1 MSIVNTDGLRGVS
14 NSHRYMLLGETA
26 LTGCPLCHRPF
37 TDEEQAR
44 QVHARHEAQ
53 ERARAE
59 LFERQLE
66 EREVRAR
73 RAGAADAQE
82 ASKGRIEALS
92 AEIAS
97 LKDGAETTI
106 NERTDAAIAKE
117 RLKMQADSA
126 AKDAINAQEKDRLLK
141 KLNEMQRV
149 VDQHT
154 ANQLGDSAERD
165 THRDLTAAFP
175 LDKITQVAKGTKGG
189 DISHFVNHKGNQVG
203 SLLHEIKNVKNWSDS
218 YVIKARADKV
228 AGNFDYAVV
237 TTTKLPAGE
246 RDLAFL
252 EHCVICSPA
261 LTVGVTRMLRI
272 AIIKVSEARAE
283 GKDGDKKAAELWDFF
298 ASGQGHELLMSAS
311 DDITKLRALDKT
323 LLNHAKKHVDDS
335 EKVYKTQAQKFDDIF
350 AAIDRI
356 IETD

>member
-1 MSIVNTDGLRGVS
+1 MSTEVVFPSVLSSQQHMG
-14 NSHRYMLLGETA
+14 GE
-26 LTGCPLCHRPF
+26 LCPYCGEPIPNDRVQENQERF
-37 TDEEQAR
+37 KE
-44 QVHARHEAQ
+44 Q

-59 LFERQLE
+59 LFARQLE
-66 EREVRAR
+66 EQVERAH

-82 ASKGRIEALS
+82 ASKERIEALS

-106 NERTDAAIAKE
+106 NERTEAAIAKE
-117 RLKMQADSA
+117 RLKMQAENA
-126 AKDAINAQEKDRLLK
+126 AKDATNAIEKDRLLK

-149 VDQHT
+149 VDTHT
-154 ANQLGDSAERD
+154 ANQLGDCGERD

-175 LDKITQVAKGTKGG
+175 LDKLIQKAKGAKGG
-189 DISHFVNHKGNQVG
+189 DIEHFINHKGNQVG
-203 SLLHEIKNVKNWSDS
+203 NGVLHEIKNVQNWLES
-218 YVIKARADKV
+218 YAIKARADKV
-228 AGNFDYAVV
+228 AGKFDYVVV

-246 RDLAFL
+246 RNLAFR
-252 EHCVICSPA
+252 EHCIICSPA
-261 LTVGVTRMLRI
+261 LTVGVTRMLRV
-272 AIIKVSEARAE
+272 AIIKVSEARAA

-298 ASGQGHELLMSAS
+298 ATGQGRELLMSAS

-323 LLNHAKKHVDDS
+323 LLKDAKKHVDDS
-335 EKVYKTQAQKFDDIF
+335 EKVYQAQEQKFDDIS